1 VLYEIVRPI
10 VLSVKEV
17 FCMGATPARKPRED
31 GVRTRK
37 AILLE
42 AVSLA
47 TVEGLE
53 GLSIG
58 ELAKALGI
66 SKSGLYA
73 HFGSKQDLQLA
84 TVDEAERI
92 FNLEVIEPAAAV
104 PEDGLPRLVALCDL
118 YLDHLGRHTFPGGCF
133 FASAVLEMGTRPGP
147 VRERV
152 TAFQLR
158 FSGLILQ
165 YAQQAQELGQLPA
178 DEDIGL
184 LVFELNGVVLAANA
198 SFVMTDDPA
207 TLDTARRA
215 VRRLLKLNDAPSSG
229 VM

>member
-1 VLYEIVRPI
+1 MSREFQEMKPD
-10 VLSVKEV
+10 
-17 FCMGATPARKPRED
+17 ATPARKQRED
-31 GVRTRK
+31 GMRTRR

-73 HFGSKQDLQLA
+73 HFGSKQELQLA
-84 TVDEAERI
+84 TIDEAERI
-92 FNLEVIEPAAAV
+92 FNLEVIDPSMAV
-104 PEDGLPRLVALCDL
+104 PEEGLPRLIAMCDL
-118 YLDHLGRHTFPGGCF
+118 YLEHLRRRTFPGGCF

-147 VRERV
+147 VKERV
-152 TAFQLR
+152 SAFQQR

-178 DEDIGL
+178 DEDVRL
-184 LVFELNGVVLAANA
+184 LVFELNGIILAANA
-198 SFVMTDDPA
+198 NFVMTDDPG

-215 VRRLLKLNDAPSSG
+215 VRRLLKVDADPT
-229 VM
+229 

>member
-1 VLYEIVRPI
+1 MK
-10 VLSVKEV
+10 SD
-17 FCMGATPARKPRED
+17 ATPVRKPRED
-31 GVRTRK
+31 GIRTRK

-73 HFGSKQDLQLA
+73 HFGSKEGLQLA
-84 TVDEAERI
+84 TIDEAERI
-92 FNLEVIEPAAAV
+92 FNLEVIDPAMDI
-104 PEDGLPRLVALCDL
+104 PGEGLPRLLAVCDL
-118 YLDHLGRHTFPGGCF
+118 YFEHLRRHTFPGGCF

-147 VRERV
+147 VKDRV
-152 TAFQLR
+152 RAFQLR

-165 YAQQAQELGQLPA
+165 NAQHAKELGQLPN
-178 DEDIGL
+178 DEDVTL
-184 LVFELNGVVLAANA
+184 LVFELNGIILAANA
-198 SFVMTDDPA
+198 NFVMTDDPA
-207 TLDTARRA
+207 TLDVAQRA
-215 VRRLLKLNDAPSSG
+215 VRRRLGVEVDSTPSD
-229 VM
+229 